1 MATQATAQAT
11 ADYPVTFHVEY
22 PEQLSRLTTLL
33 RLILATP
40 ILILLSV
47 AGSVTA
53 FAPLVLILFRGK
65 YPRWM
70 FEWNLALTRLMVRV
84 IAYLC
89 LLRDEYPSSD
99 EEQAVHLNI
108 EYPDVERDLNRW
120 LPLLKFWLLL
130 IPHYIVLILLLIVM
144 AVLTIIAWFAILITG
159 RYPRGMFNFVVGVQR
174 WGYRVYAYGWL
185 LTTDRYPPF
194 SLEE

>member
-1 MATQATAQAT
+1 MATQATAS
-11 ADYPVTFHVEY
+11 YPVTFDVEY
-22 PEQLSRLTTLL
+22 PERLSRLTTLL
-33 RLILATP
+33 RLIWAIP
-40 ILILLSV
+40 ILILVSV
-47 AGSVTA
+47 AGNATLL
-53 FAPLVLILFRGK
+53 APLLLIVFRKK

-70 FEWNLALTRLMVRV
+70 FEWNLALTQLGARFGVYAL
-84 IAYLC
+84 

-130 IPHYIVLILLLIVM
+130 IPHYIVLILLAIIA
-144 AVLTIIAWFAILITG
+144 AVLTIVAWFAFLITG
-159 RYPRGMFNFVVGVQR
+159 RYPRGIFEFVVGVMR
-174 WGYRVYAYGWL
+174 WGYRVYSYGWL

-194 SLEE
+194 SLK